1 MLRPRWV
8 YGACPKRRLHYRACP
23 YRQQANA
30 LVSAE
35 ERRIAKDGKAYRL
48 GEFLHH
54 YGQEL
59 GSVMWDYGLPH
70 NPVAATEKFKAV
82 VVAYEALA
90 AWNEADAVSMFNGN
104 SSWKGVCVQ
113 CGKASV
119 IAQALQCECAS
130 PWQRTTCLQ
139 SLAPRTSA
147 LPK

>member
-1 MLRPRWV
+1 MLRHSWLMRS
-8 YGACPKRRLHYRACP
+8 CPSRARACP
-23 YRQQANA
+23 QRLTA

-35 ERRIAKDGKAYRL
+35 EKRIAQDGRPYEL
-48 GEFLHH
+48 GEFCAF
-54 YGQEL
+54 YGQEH
-59 GSVMWDYGLPH
+59 GRVMWDYGLPH

-139 SLAPRTSA
+139 SVAPRTSA

>member
-23 YRQQANA
+23 YRQQASA
-30 LVSAE
+30 PVLAE

-70 NPVAATEKFKAV
+70 DPVAATEKFKAV

-113 CGKASV
+113 CGTASV

>member
-1 MLRPRWV
+1 MIRQ
-8 YGACPKRRLHYRACP
+8 RLAKLHRACP
-23 YRQQANA
+23 YRRQATA

-35 ERRIAKDGKAYRL
+35 EKRIAQDGRPYEL
-48 GEFLHH
+48 GEFCAF
-54 YGQEL
+54 YGQEH
-59 GSVMWDYGLPH
+59 GRVMWDHGLPH

-82 VVAYEALA
+82 VLAYEALA
-90 AWNEADAVSMFNGN
+90 ALNEADAVSMFNGN

-113 CGKASV
+113 CGTASV
-119 IAQALQCECAS
+119 IAQALQCERAS

>member
-23 YRQQANA
+23 YRQQASA

-70 NPVAATEKFKAV
+70 DPVAATEKFKAV

-113 CGKASV
+113 CGTASV